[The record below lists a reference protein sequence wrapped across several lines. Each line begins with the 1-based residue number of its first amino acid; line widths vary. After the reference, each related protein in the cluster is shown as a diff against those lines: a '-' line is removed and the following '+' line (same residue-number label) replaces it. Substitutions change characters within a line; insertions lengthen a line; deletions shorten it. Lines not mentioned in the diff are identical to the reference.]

1 MLEKDGVVRQDG
13 STEAERVRLKN
24 DGWKPVSKK
33 AAVAATSTPPTSA
46 KADK

>member
-33 AAVAATSTPPTSA
+33 AAAAVITPPPSA